1 MKAIH
6 CRLSF
11 LFAAWLVAGVGTG
24 TGDSGGIEEK
34 YVYFL
39 FTFLLP
45 SLPSFSSF
53 LPFSLLFLALI

>member
-34 YVYFL
+34 
-39 FTFLLP
+39 
-45 SLPSFSSF
+45 
-53 LPFSLLFLALI
+53 